1 MSSLITQ
8 RLIAFARNEFALDW
22 EGIHG
27 APHWSRVRHNGLL
40 LAEHTG
46 ANIRVVEYFAF
57 IHDLGR
63 WNDHHDP
70 EHGNRAAAIA
80 ENIAGDLIELA
91 EDELA
96 LLTEACRGH
105 SDGHTLAD
113 VTVMTCWDADR
124 LEAEIRESQL
134 VRLTVWHALRE
145 GKWYP
150 WDYQPLRD
158 ASEQYMRNHKDL
170 NVLEKTSR
178 YPSPSM
184 PEKKSG

>member
-8 RLIAFARNEFALDW
+8 RLIAFARKEFRLDW

-40 LAEHTG
+40 LAAHTG
-46 ANIRVVEYFAF
+46 ANTRVVEYFAF

-63 WNDHHDP
+63 RNDDYDP

-91 EDELA
+91 VDELE

-105 SDGHTLAD
+105 SDGHTVAD

-124 LEAEIRESQL
+124 LDLGRVGIRPHPKKL
-134 VRLTVWHALRE
+134 CNKAARH
-145 GKWYP
+145 
-150 WDYQPLRD
+150 
-158 ASEQYMRNHKDL
+158 
-170 NVLEKTSR
+170 
-178 YPSPSM
+178 
-184 PEKKSG
+184 PELISTAYERSLGPRG

>member
-8 RLIAFARNEFALDW
+8 RLITFARKEFCLDW
-22 EGIHG
+22 DGIHG

-40 LAEHTG
+40 LAKRTG
-46 ANIRVVEYFAF
+46 ANVRVVEYFAF

-70 EHGNRAAAIA
+70 EHGDRAAAIV

-91 EDELA
+91 ADELE

-124 LEAEIRESQL
+124 LDLGRVGIRPHPE
-134 VRLTVWHALRE
+134 RLCNEMARHPEFISTAYLRS
-145 GKWYP
+145 
-150 WDYQPLRD
+150 L
-158 ASEQYMRNHKDL
+158 
-170 NVLEKTSR
+170 T
-178 YPSPSM
+178 
-184 PEKKSG
+184 